1 MSAEVKFSI
10 PVPTLDALRR
20 IVRRDFERDRDAHQ
34 RELAL
39 PEKQRDQN
47 VLRALLRH
55 EGDRDQ
61 VERALGFQA
70 DKDEVGRP

>member
-20 IVRRDFERDRDAHQ
+20 IMRRDFDNDRATHS

-39 PEKQRDQN
+39 PEKERDQN
-47 VLRALLRH
+47 VLRALMRH

-61 VERALGFQA
+61 VERALGVQS